1 VTVFS
6 VVFERHSSARR
17 QSGWFE
23 ASIRMDD
30 AGSAG
35 GRA

>member
-1 VTVFS
+1 LF
-6 VVFERHSSARR
+6 RHLYALQISEGALDAARR

-30 AGSAG
+30 AGSA
-35 GRA
+35 